1 MSLSRNLHSFNPF
14 AGASKGDDLLPAG
27 TEDYIHT
34 RIQQRNGR
42 KTLTAVQGMADD
54 YKKKKL
60 VKVFK
65 KKSACNGTVIEPP
78 KYEEVI
84 QPQGDQC
91 RNIPQFPVET
101 GVAEDDQLKARGF

>member
-1 MSLSRNLHSFNPF
+1 M
-14 AGASKGDDLLPAG
+14 
-27 TEDYIHT
+27 
-34 RIQQRNGR
+34 
-42 KTLTAVQGMADD
+42 
-54 YKKKKL
+54 
-60 VKVFK
+60 KVFK

-101 GVAEDDQLKARGF
+101 GVAEDDQLKACGF